1 MWAELGPAQKNKKIE
16 SVDIKILHVL
26 ENYYYYYYYYYFSQF
41 IHLYQDHE

>member
-1 MWAELGPAQKNKKIE
+1 MWAELGPAQKKYIKIYIKIE

-26 ENYYYYYYYYYFSQF
+26 ENYIFFSQF